1 MNGGKRPASKQN
13 RLREVVEKGWDETII
28 GVKGVALQVCVLV
41 HDRDE
46 RCRGVRWKFGDR
58 LLLKRTRK
66 RKCINN
72 FIPLLEYTKELGET
86 SDLELKTKDSFIVG
100 NLLKTQVK
108 YNFILAVAF
117 ALSGDYSCLLNL
129 HKDLDLDLVDRMVIF
144 TIRLKEQ

>member
-13 RLREVVEKGWDETII
+13 RLREVVEKGWDDTII

-66 RKCINN
+66 RKCQ
-72 FIPLLEYTKELGET
+72 FGWGWGPTRGRHAKGRFEGGWKVRAVGE
-86 SDLELKTKDSFIVG
+86 DDC
-100 NLLKTQVK
+100 Q
-108 YNFILAVAF
+108 
-117 ALSGDYSCLLNL
+117 
-129 HKDLDLDLVDRMVIF
+129 
-144 TIRLKEQ
+144 